1 MNSTPLRIAFLTA
14 TFATEPDSGGMGAYL
29 HRLTR
34 VLHEL
39 GHEPEVFTVSQ
50 EPPSVI
56 TFDKIRVERVGVP
69 NNLPLRAIRRLSPL
83 NPKLNISELGEYVL
97 GALGLARA
105 FYSRDR
111 EKRFDLVQS
120 SDYGLAG
127 LFINKHP
134 SRRHLVRCSW
144 AADLFIRADGEFNKL
159 SSRLYCWLERYCIRK
174 ADVAYAPSEFIA
186 RYYKEEHG
194 LPVEVLRPPFMLET
208 EAISTLPWDLPERY
222 FMYFGAISPRKGT
235 DVLAAALPA
244 VWLKEPEFTM
254 VWAGESW
261 RGAIENYR
269 RAWGEQ
275 ACRVKWLDYI
285 VAKAQ
290 LYAVLKRAEAVVI
303 PSRIDNLPNTLIE
316 SLLLNVPI
324 IGSLGAS
331 IDELVE
337 PGTNGELFQVGDP
350 QPLAEAMLKAWR
362 REGYWKCREHHRSSI
377 LKQMEPRV
385 AAANFLQLAGMPAS
399 QRSACFQDA

>member
-1 MNSTPLRIAFLTA
+1 MDSTPLRIAFLTA

-127 LFINKHP
+127 LFINKHR

-174 ADVAYAPSEFIA
+174 ADVAYAPSEFVA
-186 RYYKEEHG
+186 RYYKEEH
-194 LPVEVLRPPFMLET
+194 
-208 EAISTLPWDLPERY
+208 
-222 FMYFGAISPRKGT
+222 K
-235 DVLAAALPA
+235 
-244 VWLKEPEFTM
+244 
-254 VWAGESW
+254 
-261 RGAIENYR
+261 
-269 RAWGEQ
+269 
-275 ACRVKWLDYI
+275 
-285 VAKAQ
+285 
-290 LYAVLKRAEAVVI
+290 
-303 PSRIDNLPNTLIE
+303 
-316 SLLLNVPI
+316 
-324 IGSLGAS
+324 
-331 IDELVE
+331 
-337 PGTNGELFQVGDP
+337 
-350 QPLAEAMLKAWR
+350 
-362 REGYWKCREHHRSSI
+362 
-377 LKQMEPRV
+377 
-385 AAANFLQLAGMPAS
+385 
-399 QRSACFQDA
+399 